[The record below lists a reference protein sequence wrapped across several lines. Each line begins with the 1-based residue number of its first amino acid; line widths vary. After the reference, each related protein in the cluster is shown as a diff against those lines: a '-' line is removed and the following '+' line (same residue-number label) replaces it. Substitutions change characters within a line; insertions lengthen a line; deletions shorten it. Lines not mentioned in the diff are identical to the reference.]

1 MLRFAL
7 LSLVCAVS
15 AGVFGFSGSLSPW
28 WVWGQVL
35 FLIFLVLSAVGFM
48 GGLMAKPT
56 GLQTA
61 RINDRSGHGR
71 PAKDIHGG

>member
-35 FLIFLVLSAVGFM
+35 FLVFLMLSAVGFL
-48 GGLMAKPT
+48 GGLVAKPPS
-56 GLQTA
+56 LREA
-61 RINDRSGHGR
+61 RINDRLSNVR
-71 PAKDIHGG
+71 SPKDIHGT